1 MPGNGDGAPSSDS
14 SAPVK
19 IQGVMKVAA
28 TMLMVVATSSSSQQE
43 RLEQEETSSSKENR
57 KGSSAL
63 SSKVREDK
71 VGPGAL
77 RTPPPPTSRRQQK
90 TQKATKENRT
100 IAVDKRIM
108 YSPTLSVDRAFKRM
122 LSRLCVQGGDEEFGR
137 NYPDVDNRSLK
148 WRGEARRRRGSD
160 VVDGE
165 ATPLRKRRRRSS

>member
-1 MPGNGDGAPSSDS
+1 
-14 SAPVK
+14 
-19 IQGVMKVAA
+19 MKVAA

-90 TQKATKENRT
+90 TQKATKENLT